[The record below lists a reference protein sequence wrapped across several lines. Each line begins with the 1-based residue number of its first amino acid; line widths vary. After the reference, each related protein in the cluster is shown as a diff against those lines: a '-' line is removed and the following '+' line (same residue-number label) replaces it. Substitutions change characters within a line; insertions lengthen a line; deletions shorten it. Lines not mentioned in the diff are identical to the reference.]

1 MPPEIPHAAASTAA
15 DLPAEVA
22 VEPRGGA
29 ARPRVGPRPNRILH
43 RLVGVGLAAMMA
55 VLVLPAALLGSGGY
69 AGSGQLAALLAVGGA
84 TALATLTAALADA
97 FALASGSAGPRT
109 TVALAAELAVLVAAL
124 GTLLVA
130 VR

>member
-1 MPPEIPHAAASTAA
+1 MPPEIPHSATSTAA
-15 DLPAEVA
+15 HLSAEVA
-22 VEPRGGA
+22 GEPRAGA

-55 VLVLPAALLGSGGY
+55 VLVLPAALGSGGH
-69 AGSGQLAALLAVGGA
+69 AGSGQLVALLVVGGA